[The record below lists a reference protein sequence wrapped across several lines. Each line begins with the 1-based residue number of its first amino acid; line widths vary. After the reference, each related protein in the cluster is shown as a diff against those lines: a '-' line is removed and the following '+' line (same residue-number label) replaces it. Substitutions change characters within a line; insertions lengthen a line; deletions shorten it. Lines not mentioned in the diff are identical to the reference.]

1 MDEAHATGL
10 YGEGKGRLH
19 EVRAKNVPVIAIHTG
34 GKALGAMGAFVLGCA
49 EARELLINRA
59 RTFIFSTA
67 LSPIVVRQLE
77 LAARI
82 VLERKARREKCLE
95 NARWLRARL
104 SLAPVTSPI
113 VPIPIPGNAQAL
125 AAAARLQAAGFDVR
139 AIRAPTVSPGQE
151 QLRVSVKSFH
161 TIEELSRLADA
172 IGEIHDG

>member
-1 MDEAHATGL
+1 
-10 YGEGKGRLH
+10 
-19 EVRAKNVPVIAIHTG
+19 
-34 GKALGAMGAFVLGCA
+34 MGAFVLGCA

-104 SLAPVTSPI
+104 
-113 VPIPIPGNAQAL
+113 
-125 AAAARLQAAGFDVR
+125 
-139 AIRAPTVSPGQE
+139 
-151 QLRVSVKSFH
+151 
-161 TIEELSRLADA
+161 
-172 IGEIHDG
+172 